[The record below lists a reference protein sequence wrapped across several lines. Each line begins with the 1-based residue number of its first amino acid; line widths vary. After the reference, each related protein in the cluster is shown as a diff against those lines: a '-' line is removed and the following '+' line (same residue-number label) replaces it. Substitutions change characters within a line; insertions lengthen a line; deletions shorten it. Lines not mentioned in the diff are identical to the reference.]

1 MKHFSGSDP
10 TASWH
15 SNGSLGSSVAPC
27 RYGFRL
33 YLLFAIPHEFI
44 YLSFSRCVEYGVLP
58 EPEAE
63 RLYKMILK
71 RKGKSMPSAASPA
84 PPMAKKKRKPKLM
97 DDEGFDPDM
106 QVSSGDAIGR
116 AVL

>member
-1 MKHFSGSDP
+1 MAQQWFVRLLRVPPVAMGSGVTFFCNNSRVYYP
-10 TASWH
+10 
-15 SNGSLGSSVAPC
+15 SL
-27 RYGFRL
+27 
-33 YLLFAIPHEFI
+33 
-44 YLSFSRCVEYGVLP
+44 SRCVEYGVLP

-63 RLYKMILK
+63 RLYKLILK

-84 PPMAKKKRKPKLM
+84 PMAKKKRKPKLM